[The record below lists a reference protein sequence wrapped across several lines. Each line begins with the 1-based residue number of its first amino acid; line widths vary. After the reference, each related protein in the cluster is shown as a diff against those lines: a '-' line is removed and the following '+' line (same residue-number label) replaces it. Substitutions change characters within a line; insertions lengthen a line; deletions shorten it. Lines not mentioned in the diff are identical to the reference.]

1 VLTQFALDAFDLRED
16 EIDISPFLPLLND
29 GKPHDFEIRVV
40 GIDDDG
46 AGNGIL
52 TERIESNWVVTGKIF
67 IWLDND
73 MDNLVTGTIP
83 TIYAPAPSVHFKST
97 RKQSLIMNGSVESL
111 EYSIQVS
118 REIHIESAMI
128 TSAGS
133 QTLFWKQDLVFS
145 NAGILSNKGNDQ
157 IMRQT
162 TSGTSSSSAGYSRS
176 FDYPMWVISSY
187 SAPPNGNVTI
197 SGKMGRGKNVQ
208 QLGDLA
214 FLNDWRTIDR
224 VSAPL
229 PQHNLTFSGSNT
241 VNWQNGTASYLSV
254 PAQKRSYGSGSTT
267 QLFVLSGTVQQ
278 PASMIQ
284 DGTSRASALHGSDT
298 ELYQRHL
305 VAPHDSIVYD
315 EEWIG
320 GQGIQRALRWNPG
333 NEPHEYAGNGVRAL
347 LGRGPR

>member
-298 ELYQRHL
+298 ELYQRHI
-305 VAPHDSIVYD
+305 VAANDSIVYD